1 MEIGRKIIHLDHVD
15 STSNYTANLVKEGQ
29 IDSGTVIL
37 ADDQYAGRGQR
48 GAEWHVKA
56 GENLTFSFFL
66 DNVNLSVDRQFVL
79 TQIVSLAIVDLLKKF
94 GIVAEIK
101 WPNDIYCRGKKIA
114 GVLIENQ
121 LMGRNVKNSI
131 FGIGLN
137 LNQEVFEG
145 FEATSTLL
153 ETGSHKK
160 PMDMLHSFCVSFN
173 ACWSQYFNNNFAA
186 LKTDYLECLYKFGLE
201 SMYRISTVE
210 LSGVI
215 IDVLDSGKLLVKH
228 EDSTQAYDLKEI
240 QFVS

>member
-1 MEIGRKIIHLDHVD
+1 M
-15 STSNYTANLVKEGQ
+15 
-29 IDSGTVIL
+29 
-37 ADDQYAGRGQR
+37 
-48 GAEWHVKA
+48 
-56 GENLTFSFFL
+56 
-66 DNVNLSVDRQFVL
+66 
-79 TQIVSLAIVDLLKKF
+79 
-94 GIVAEIK
+94 
-101 WPNDIYCRGKKIA
+101 PNDIYCRGKKIA

-145 FEATSTLL
+145 YEATSTLL

-186 LKTDYLECLYKFGLE
+186 LKTDYLECLYKFELE